1 MHPDHRSA
9 LVTCLLLASTIA
21 CTHARSRGEPAGGSA
36 GRYITREQIGQSG
49 AVDAWQA
56 LRHFATFLEVRD
68 NRRGDGGR
76 VYQRGRGSFL
86 LSNELMLIVDEV
98 QIADFQY
105 LRNVP
110 AETVEWIRI
119 LTGAAGTAQYGTGA
133 GNGVVVVRT
142 SPPPVSSR

>member
-1 MHPDHRSA
+1 MRARH
-9 LVTCLLLASTIA
+9 LASLTVCLVIA
-21 CTHARSRGEPAGGSA
+21 SPAACVHAGSSSQSASGEGG
-36 GRYITREQIGQSG
+36 RLITREQIRQSG

-56 LRHFATFLEVRD
+56 LRHFAAFLEIKD

-76 VYQRGRGSFL
+76 VYQRGRGSLL
-86 LSNELMLIVDEV
+86 LSSEVMLIVDEAQV
-98 QIADFQY
+98 ADFQY

-119 LTGAAGTAQYGTGA
+119 LTGTDGTARYGTGA

-142 SPPPVSSR
+142 SPPVAAK